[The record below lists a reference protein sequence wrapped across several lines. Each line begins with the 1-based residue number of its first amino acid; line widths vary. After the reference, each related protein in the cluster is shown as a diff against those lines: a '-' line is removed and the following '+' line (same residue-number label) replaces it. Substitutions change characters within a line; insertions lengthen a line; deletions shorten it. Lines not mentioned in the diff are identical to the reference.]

1 METLY
6 LLVGVVGLA
15 FLPTILWNLIILIL
29 QIKDKL
35 NGNKDE

>member
-15 FLPTILWNLIILIL
+15 LLPTILWNLIILIL